1 MKKIKI
7 TVCTL
12 LLGFVGI
19 TVHAQTPAI
28 NEAVQK
34 FNSVLFDIDNYY
46 VDSTKTK
53 KLVADAIS
61 GMLETLDPHSVYI
74 PKEDLEETNEPLNG
88 NFEGVGIQFN
98 ILFDTITVISP
109 ISGGP
114 SEKVGIQAGDKIV
127 KIEGVNV
134 AGMKIKN

>member
-7 TVCTL
+7 TVCAL

-88 NFEGVGIQFN
+88 NLKLPFRTSFA
-98 ILFDTITVISP
+98 S
-109 ISGGP
+109 
-114 SEKVGIQAGDKIV
+114 
-127 KIEGVNV
+127 
-134 AGMKIKN
+134 